1 MRKLSRRSMA
11 AAAAALAL
19 GTGAAVAA
27 TTAASAAPAAP
38 AVPPVCTTGNLSVW
52 VNYDAASGAAGTWY
66 YPLEFTNVS
75 NHACRTFGYPGV
87 SATTAGGKQLG
98 VPAGRNALYKAAW
111 VTIPAGGTA
120 HSLFAYGAAEV
131 NTSNCSPKT
140 ASLLKVYPPNQTS
153 AHHAFF
159 DLPVCSTTNHVYLRV
174 TVIRPGANI

>member
-11 AAAAALAL
+11 ASAAALTL
-19 GTGAAVAA
+19 GVGAAVAA
-27 TTAASAAPAAP
+27 TTAASAAPAGP

-52 VNYDAASGAAGTWY
+52 VSADAVNGAAGTWY

-87 SATTAGGKQLG
+87 SALSSSGRQLG
-98 VPAGRNALYKAAW
+98 DAAARNTLYHAAW

-120 HSLFAYGAAEV
+120 HSLFAYRAAEV
-131 NTSNCSPKT
+131 NTSNCNPKT
-140 ASLLKVYPPNQTS
+140 AAVLRVFPPNQTS

-159 DLPVCSTTNHVYLRV
+159 DLPVCSASHHIYLTV
-174 TVIRPGANI
+174 TVLRPGTNI

>member
-1 MRKLSRRSMA
+1 MRKLSRRGMA
-11 AAAAALAL
+11 ASAAALAL
-19 GTGAAVAA
+19 GVGAAVAA

-38 AVPPVCTTGNLSVW
+38 AAPPVCTTGNLSVW
-52 VNYDAASGAAGTWY
+52 VSSDAVSGAAGTWY

-75 NHACRTFGYPGV
+75 NHACRTAGYPGV
-87 SATTAGGKQLG
+87 SATNAAGKQLG
-98 VPAGRNALYKAAW
+98 DAAARNPLYSAAW

-131 NTSNCSPKT
+131 STSGCNPKT
-140 ASLLKVYPPNQTS
+140 ASLLKVFPPNQVS

-159 DLPVCSTTNHVYLRV
+159 DLPVCGASHHVYLRV